1 LAEIDGSWLGLRTS
15 LLSRLPDDATA
26 ISRGPFDVVADKYY
40 SDHVVVHN
48 KSHRSK
54 RCFLN
59 RFKSCWG
66 KKPFRSISLA
76 DVDKYVSDRKSEG
89 VINATISRELACLN
103 HLCTWARKRGYLSRN
118 PLEDYEK
125 LKEQQWAGPKPTDEA
140 IEAVFACLDDRF
152 VPVFRFIRETGA
164 RRGEVLSLEH
174 WQIDRSQSQ
183 VEFARRT
190 KNGKNRLVG
199 LTDKALQALDSVPP
213 LPGCSYVFYNPETGT
228 RWYDCRRP
236 WERARQKAG
245 YPWLRIRDLRP
256 AFAIEVSEYGG
267 EMHFLQSVL
276 GHSSVAVTEKHCAKF
291 SPESA
296 ARATLRLIEGGRAA
310 RRQQDERKAG

>member
-1 LAEIDGSWLGLRTS
+1 MWTIRAFLWR
-15 LLSRLPDDATA
+15 
-26 ISRGPFDVVADKYY
+26 
-40 SDHVVVHN
+40 
-48 KSHRSK
+48 RSNTGWRK
-54 RCFLN
+54 HPR
-59 RFKSCWG
+59 WG
-66 KKPFRSISLA
+66 KKPFRSINLT
-76 DVDKYVSDRKSEG
+76 DVDKYVSDRKSDG
-89 VINATISRELACLN
+89 VINATINRELACLS

-125 LKEQQWAGPKPTDEA
+125 LKEQEWAGPKPTDEA
-140 IEAVFACLDDRF
+140 IRAVFNCLDTRF

-174 WQIDRSQSQ
+174 WQIDRASRQ

-199 LTDKALQALDSVPP
+199 LTDQALEALDAVPP
-213 LPGCSYVFYNPETGT
+213 LPGCPHVFYNPETGT

-236 WERARQKAG
+236 WEKAREAAG

-256 AFAIEVSEYGG
+256 ALAIEVSEYGG

-276 GHSSVAVTEKHCAKF
+276 GHSSVAVTEKHYAKF
-291 SPESA
+291 SPGSA

-310 RRQQDERKAG
+310 ARRQEEERRAG